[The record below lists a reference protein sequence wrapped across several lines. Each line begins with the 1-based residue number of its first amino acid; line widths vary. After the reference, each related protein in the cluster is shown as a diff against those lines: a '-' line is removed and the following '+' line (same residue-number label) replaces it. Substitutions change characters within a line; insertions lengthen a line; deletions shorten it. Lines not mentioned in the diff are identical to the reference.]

1 MSRWQIRLTADELN
15 ALLASAFPAGGPKVD
30 LVREVTPGRVR
41 LLREFDPAM
50 LRPGGSISGPVLMSL
65 ADTAGYVIVMA
76 HVGPELMAVT
86 SSLTMNFLRA
96 AKPGALHVDGELLSL
111 GRRSA
116 VCDVRIWTES
126 PDRPAAQATVTYAR
140 APPATEGSIP
150 ARVAS

>member
-1 MSRWQIRLTADELN
+1 LN
-15 ALLASAFPAGGPKVD
+15 AAQLNQVLTSAFPMGGREVN
-30 LVREVTPGRVR
+30 LVREVAPGRVKLVR
-41 LLREFDPAM
+41 DFDDTM

-86 SSLTMNFLRA
+86 SALTMNFLRPA
-96 AKPGALHVDGELLSL
+96 RPGPIHVEGELLSL

-126 PDRPAAQATVTYAR
+126 PDRLAAQATVTYAR
-140 APPATEGSIP
+140 ALAAPDKAPDEAA
-150 ARVAS
+150 ARQSDRA